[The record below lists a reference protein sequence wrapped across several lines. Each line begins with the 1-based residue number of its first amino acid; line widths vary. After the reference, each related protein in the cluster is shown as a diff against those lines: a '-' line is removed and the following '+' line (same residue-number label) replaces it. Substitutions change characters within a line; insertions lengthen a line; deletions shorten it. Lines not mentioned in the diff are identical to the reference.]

1 MEGVHVHV
9 PIHKDHYVVHNYV
22 AIHDEDGK
30 YRGINEHVLDLQ
42 PVIEWYLEQTGQKL
56 VKVEEDTTDASTSAS
71 MNGAWSHDDKNTVE
85 ADAESG
91 ASDAEVAD
99 TTTAAIA
106 TDEDSSA
113 SQS

>member
-1 MEGVHVHV
+1 
-9 PIHKDHYVVHNYV
+9 
-22 AIHDEDGK
+22 
-30 YRGINEHVLDLQ
+30 
-42 PVIEWYLEQTGQKL
+42 
-56 VKVEEDTTDASTSAS
+56 
-71 MNGAWSHDDKNTVE
+71 VE
-85 ADAESG
+85 ADAKSG